1 MNQILSRLVVR
12 RRCRIQKNQST
23 ESPYSSGPSRLSGVQ
38 VADDVAN
45 VIEAAGV
52 PTKLWNRCRTIAV
65 DGLGGGRQEG
75 GGGGGSGQ
83 KSHVGGVV
91 SFHFFY

>member
-38 VADDVAN
+38 VWNDVPD

-52 PTKLWNRCRTIAV
+52 PTKFRDAGRTIAV
-65 DGLGGGRQEG
+65 GSLGGGRQEG
-75 GGGGGSGQ
+75 DGGGGSGQ
-83 KSHVGGVV
+83 KGQILRVVFHV
-91 SFHFFY
+91 FY

>member
-23 ESPYSSGPSRLSGVQ
+23 ESPYSSGPSRLSGVE
-38 VADDVAN
+38 VGHDVPD

-52 PTKLWNRCRTIAV
+52 PTKFRDAGRTIAV

-75 GGGGGSGQ
+75 DRGGGSGQ
-83 KSHVGGVV
+83 KGQVVCIV

>member
-38 VADDVAN
+38 VWNDVPD

-52 PTKLWNRCRTIAV
+52 AAKFLNRGRTIAV
-65 DGLGGGRQEG
+65 GSLGGGRQKAN
-75 GGGGGSGQ
+75 GGGGSGQ
-83 KSHVGGVV
+83 KGHVGGVV
-91 SFHFFY
+91 SFHFF